1 MNSSKIKDRLN
12 YKRILLSFAGVTG
25 MGFFV
30 SLLVNCNLGTDPCT
44 FMNRSI
50 AAKLGIMFGNW
61 QLMINIV
68 MFIIVLIFNRKLI
81 GFGTLFNMVLI
92 GYYVDFF
99 NMIWG
104 KVLPPNVF
112 TDTVPRWGIFLVS
125 LFLFMICAAIYINAD
140 TGVSPYDGIPII
152 LMDKITG
159 KFPRIPKTAVRIC
172 WDGLAIIV
180 GVLFGGVPIIGIIL
194 MALFLGPLITAVG
207 KFIKPIDKK

>member
-30 SLLVNCNLGTDPCT
+30 SLLVKCNLGTDPCT

-99 NMIWG
+99 NMIWD
-104 KVLPPNVF
+104 KTLPPNVF
-112 TDTVPRWGIFLVS
+112 TDTVPRWSIFLVS
-125 LFLFMICAAIYINAD
+125 LILFMICAAIYINAD

-152 LMDKITG
+152 LTEKITG
-159 KFPRIPKTAVRIC
+159 RFPRIPKMVIRIC

-180 GVLFGGVPIIGIIL
+180 GVLFGGIPIIGIIL

-207 KFIKPIDKK
+207 RFIKPINK

>member
-30 SLLVNCNLGTDPCT
+30 SLLVKCNLGTDPCT

-99 NMIWG
+99 NMIWD
-104 KVLPPNVF
+104 KTLPPNVF
-112 TDTVPRWGIFLVS
+112 TDTVPRWSIFLVS
-125 LFLFMICAAIYINAD
+125 LILFMICAAIYINAD

-152 LMDKITG
+152 LTEKITG
-159 KFPRIPKTAVRIC
+159 RFPRIPKMVIRIC

-180 GVLFGGVPIIGIIL
+180 GVLFGGIPIIGIIL

-207 KFIKPIDKK
+207 RVIKPINK